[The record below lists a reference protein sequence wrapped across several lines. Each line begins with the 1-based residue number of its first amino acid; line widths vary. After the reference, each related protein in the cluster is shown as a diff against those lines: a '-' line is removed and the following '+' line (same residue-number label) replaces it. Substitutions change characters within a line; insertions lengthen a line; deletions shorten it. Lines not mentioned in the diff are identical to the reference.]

1 MNPILGIALL
11 LIGGFLGGKALNR
24 LKLPAVTG
32 YLLVGLLLGS
42 SVLNLVDTKTLETLE
57 PINNIA
63 LGLIAFIIGGEFSF
77 ENLRKLGRSVM
88 LIAILE
94 VAGAFTF
101 VAAVMVLVFRL
112 PLSTALIFGAISSAT
127 APAATVLVLREL
139 KAKGPLTDTLLA
151 VVAIDDALCVI
162 AFGLATTAAKA
173 LSSGVLAAATLW
185 RPIIELGGSVVLGG
199 LLGLVLAFTARRLRN
214 HTDLLVVALG
224 LVFLSGGASSWL
236 HLSPLLTTMTLG
248 CTLVNLSREQSNKAF
263 AAIKTMD
270 TPIYVAFFAMA
281 GASLHLAYLW
291 NVGLI
296 GVGYILARVAGKAAG
311 ASLGAT
317 LGQSPAS
324 VRKYLG
330 LGLVPQAGVAIG
342 VTMLARQEFPALAQM
357 LTTVILGSVVIY
369 EIIGPVCAKIAILRS
384 GEAHEG
390 SSATAA
396 ASPAAAPGR

>member
-11 LIGGFLGGKALNR
+11 LIGGFLGGKALNHF
-24 LKLPAVTG
+24 KLPAVTG

-42 SVLNLVDTKTLETLE
+42 SALNLVNAKTIETLE

-77 ENLRKLGRSVM
+77 ENLRRLGRGVM
-88 LIAILE
+88 MIAILE
-94 VAGAFTF
+94 VAGALVF
-101 VAAVMVLVFRL
+101 VTLVMVLVFHL
-112 PLSTALIFGAISSAT
+112 PLATALIFGAISSAT

-162 AFGLATTAAKA
+162 AFGLATAAAKA
-173 LSSGVLAAATLW
+173 LSGGVLAAATIW
-185 RPIIELGGSVVLGG
+185 RPVIELGGSVILGG
-199 LLGLVLAFTARRLRN
+199 LLGLILAFAARRIRS
-214 HTDLLVVALG
+214 HTDLLVVTLG
-224 LVFLSGGASSWL
+224 VVFLAGGASSWL

-248 CTLVNLSREQSNKAF
+248 CMLVNLSHEQSTKAF
-263 AAIKTMD
+263 SAVKAMD
-270 TPIYVAFFAMA
+270 TPVYVAFFAMS

-291 NVGLI
+291 HVGLI
-296 GVGYILARVAGKAAG
+296 GIGYVLARVAGKAAG
-311 ASLGAT
+311 ASLGAV
-317 LGQSPAS
+317 LGNSPAS

-357 LTTVILGSVVIY
+357 LTTVILGSVVVY
-369 EIIGPVCAKIAILRS
+369 EIIGPVCAKIAVVRS
-384 GEAHEG
+384 GEAHG
-390 SSATAA
+390 VARSNAATN
-396 ASPAAAPGR
+396 PAAAPGR